1 MLLKVVPGVWLA
13 ALGSMRETSLSGDS
27 ALFAFPGLW
36 ERWKDKTTGQALETY
51 KIITTDRNEL
61 MEPIHNRMPVILR
74 RQDYDR
80 WLAPEDGSQLPVDLL
95 RSFPAEETK
104 A

>member
-1 MLLKVVPGVWLA
+1 
-13 ALGSMRETSLSGDS
+13 MRETSLSGDS